1 MSGGINR
8 DEKADAPAPQ
18 SRGDSLPQGVRR
30 VVRAPILHHLRAWGS
45 GKTHKKYTIRVRE
58 IGCMSIALGRIG
70 PQAGDRPGW
79 KASLYIYIY
88 LNIYIYILVYIVYV
102 YVFGQEKRQNTI
114 RVHKIAWLY
123 IVCSYVAARVGG

>member
-1 MSGGINR
+1 MSGGVNR

-79 KASLYIYIY
+79 KASLYRYIYI
-88 LNIYIYILVYIVYV
+88 NIYIYTGIYCICVCIRP
-102 YVFGQEKRQNTI
+102 GEAAKHNTSAQDS
-114 RVHKIAWLY
+114 VALY
-123 IVCSYVAARVGG
+123 SM